1 MPFDFHLVEASLEAS
16 LEASPEASL
25 EARLEASLD
34 ASLDARF
41 SLLTDV
47 PKLRRNDASLPR
59 THMIFP
65 PHRNPAQSNSRHPP
79 LVTRQVF
86 LCVCCFLSFFGCL
99 FFVFYIYLCIHS
111 GKSYT
116 TQAHRV
122 RLWDWEEMRWVRVDA
137 LPAPLVPRPALPQRH
152 CRQQAFSQSAFIFQ
166 LTPFQSPP
174 LEQSP
179 PPNHPP
185 PPITPNHP
193 PPPPPPLPK
202 SSSNHTCRQ
211 HRFFVFCRHHR
222 FPASFFEST
231 GDAFGHVTAAS
242 ANQSAPSA
250 DGSES
255 LSEGSSGFSRKVPNS
270 TPPPP

>member
-193 PPPPPPLPK
+193 PPTTRPPQILIQSHMQAAPFFCVLQAPPFPSELLRKYRRRVRTCHSRVGEPK
-202 SSSNHTCRQ
+202 RT
-211 HRFFVFCRHHR
+211 V
-222 FPASFFEST
+222 
-231 GDAFGHVTAAS
+231 G
-242 ANQSAPSA
+242 
-250 DGSES
+250 
-255 LSEGSSGFSRKVPNS
+255 
-270 TPPPP
+270 